1 MTNRMKRSIDMRT
14 RESAIIRFLREQEPS
29 GASVREIWEALQDDE
44 LLGDNVTLQAYHR
57 IMNRLEARGNLEV
70 DIPGES
76 ATRIYRLSEFLTPEN
91 PLSLTDI
98 QEALWSLSAPDALA
112 RYLDAVDYFESRRN
126 DVLKKAAEGLMQED
140 PVELVLE
147 MLRDKLARLQEN
159 LEDYADPQTRDS
171 VVEQEIGARH
181 SELVT
186 LVHSYYGLSTMVFD
200 LGNVDQVKG
209 GNHRIDP
216 DWNRIRD
223 ALRMRVFGE
232 SAIFYAP
239 FPQDLAGGPEQTY
252 PVGGSDGSTHA
263 GVVRAGLGAE
273 FVEDS
278 GELVLTFNNSIVRVR
293 LPEPAA
299 SDFDFPYHGVPMTRA
314 ALEDPSNRGMI
325 LARPWHPGLTDSEYE
340 HLKKAALDVVQYRVD
355 ERVMLGTAR
364 ALGND
369 RSRGSGRLLPRPR
382 VHFRDG
388 TVTPQER
395 EFSHY
400 NRPDEYGEMVREGIA
415 LSYSILRAV
424 KDSQRLVFAGAVKS
438 TQLKTFSSLLNWYI
452 ARGSA
457 RQLGQPIDPL
467 WDMTLSGHINDNHA
481 MTRLLTAVDPPEGMI
496 ACSFAVLRPFPQLAT
511 SLYRSRI
518 PEGGWVEKF
527 EDDQKRMKEE
537 RERWSGAPHYLE
549 NVDVGE
555 DYYVRMCGE
564 ADYVMFYIGH
574 TGADPSPGLPRYEFL
589 DSIRSLEPDKAK
601 DRVAERVSYIVEA
614 IAVTKLTRDSDH
626 NFLSNKRI
634 SRLIPSVVYE
644 AHEQCKVWGHKL
656 ESELKSEIVA
666 RLAALKRARGL
677 TAKSFE
683 LLPLPMREYLRRM
696 QESLDDGGADM
707 PELPSCDR

>member
-1 MTNRMKRSIDMRT
+1 MNSRIHRSIDMRT
-14 RESAIIRFLREQEPS
+14 REAAIIRFLREREPT
-29 GASVREIWEALQDDE
+29 GASVREVWEALQDDE
-44 LLGDNVTLQAYHR
+44 LLGDNITLQAYHR
-57 IMNRLEARGNLEV
+57 IMNRLQARGNLEV
-70 DIPGES
+70 EIPPES
-76 ATRIYRLSEFLTPEN
+76 SIRIYRLSEFLTPEN

-98 QEALWSLSAPDALA
+98 QEALWSLSAPEALA
-112 RYLDAVDYFESRRN
+112 RYLDAVDYFESRGK
-126 DVLKKAAEGLMQED
+126 DVIKVAAQGLVEED

-147 MLRDKLARLQEN
+147 MLHDKLNRLQEN
-159 LEDYADPQTRDS
+159 LDDYADPQTRDA
-171 VVEQEIGARH
+171 VVEQEIAARH
-181 SELVT
+181 DELVQ
-186 LVHSYYGLSTMVFD
+186 LVHRYFGLSTLIID
-200 LGNVDQVKG
+200 LGSVDGVKAG
-209 GNHRIDP
+209 THHISP
-216 DWNRIRD
+216 DWEAVRV
-223 ALRMRVFGE
+223 ALAMRVFGE
-232 SAIFYAP
+232 SAIFFAP
-239 FPQDLAGGPEQTY
+239 FPQDDTSESDQTF

-263 GVVRAGLGAE
+263 GLVRAGLGAE
-273 FVEDS
+273 FVDD
-278 GELVLTFNNSIVRVR
+278 GGGLVLTFNNSIVRLQ
-293 LPEPAA
+293 LPKSVA

-325 LARPWHPGLTDSEYE
+325 LARPWHPDLTDSEYE
-340 HLKKAALDVVQYRVD
+340 HLKKTALDVVQYRVD

-369 RSRGSGRLLPRPR
+369 RSRGSGRLLPKPR

-438 TQLKTFSSLLNWYI
+438 TQLKTFSSVLNWYI

-457 RQLGQPIDPL
+457 KRFGQPIDPA

-481 MTRLLTAVDPPEGMI
+481 MTRLLAAVDPPEGMI
-496 ACSFAVLRPFPQLAT
+496 ACSFAVLRPFPQLVT

-518 PEGGWVEKF
+518 QEGQWVEKF
-527 EDDQKRMKEE
+527 EDDQRRMKEE
-537 RERWSGAPHYLE
+537 RDKWNSTPHYLDD
-549 NVDVGE
+549 VDVGE
-555 DYYVRMCGE
+555 DHYVRMCSE

-574 TGADPSPGLPRYEFL
+574 TGADPSPALPRYEFL
-589 DSIRSLEPDKAK
+589 DSIRRLRPEKAK
-601 DRVAERVSYIVEA
+601 ERVSERVQYIVEA
-614 IAVTKLTRDSDH
+614 ISVTKLTRDSDH
-626 NFLSNKRI
+626 NFLSAKRI

-644 AHEQCKVWGHKL
+644 AHEQGKVWGHKL

-677 TAKSFE
+677 TTKSFA

-696 QESLDDGGADM
+696 QESLDGEGTDVR
-707 PELPSCDR
+707 ELPGGEH